1 MRDTNSALVLMI
13 MRDVGRFVVVASKRL
28 GTLRTMGVDYKENQ
42 IMKGIVL
49 AVVKGVGSS
58 THARNQ

>member
-1 MRDTNSALVLMI
+1 MRDTNSALVLII
-13 MRDVGRFVVVASKRL
+13 MHDVGRFVVVASKRL
-28 GTLRTMGVDYKENQ
+28 GTSRTRGVDYKENQ

-49 AVVKGVGSS
+49 AVVQGFGSS

>member
-1 MRDTNSALVLMI
+1 MRDTNSALVLII

-28 GTLRTMGVDYKENQ
+28 GTSRAMGVDYKKNQ

-49 AVVKGVGSS
+49 AVVQGVGST

>member
-1 MRDTNSALVLMI
+1 
-13 MRDVGRFVVVASKRL
+13 
-28 GTLRTMGVDYKENQ
+28 MGVDYKENQ

-49 AVVKGVGSS
+49 AVVQGVGSS